1 MTPMPASVRRRRGPS
16 ACTTIPALL
25 PVLMNHLHDS
35 DSLAG
40 DQVARAI
47 GTIGDRSVSAD
58 LLNLLATAPAV
69 ERTRA
74 ALALGML
81 KSEEAVPGLA
91 ALLSTGDPQAQRVAA
106 EALAAIGT
114 PSAIAHAR
122 SAPGR
127 PTDDVGAPRRDGR
140 TGDGWPAR
148 RGAVGGSPA
157 RLERGGPRQ
166 RRGNARLA
174 ETSERRGRSGPIAL
188 GPESRGAGSGGLGFG

>member
-1 MTPMPASVRRRRGPS
+1 MPMPASVRRPRGPS
-16 ACTTIPALL
+16 ACTHDPSLL
-25 PVLMNHLHDS
+25 PVLMNHLHDP

-58 LLNLLATAPAV
+58 LLNLLVTAPAV

-114 PSAIAHAR
+114 PAAIGTLVAPLADPQMTSARHA
-122 SAPGR
+122 AMGGLETAGPL
-127 PTDDVGAPRRDGR
+127 
-140 TGDGWPAR
+140 R
-148 RGAVGGSPA
+148 RGAVGDCPA
-157 RLERGGPRQ
+157 RP
-166 RRGNARLA
+166 
-174 ETSERRGRSGPIAL
+174 
-188 GPESRGAGSGGLGFG
+188 